1 MKCIEVLFINNVL
14 NENYTTV
21 PFIIYSTVHD
31 GILYWLLMLEP
42 ASEIHHEVKLFNFPY
57 LRSQHKKGLDCLH
70 M

>member
-31 GILYWLLMLEP
+31 GILY
-42 ASEIHHEVKLFNFPY
+42 
-57 LRSQHKKGLDCLH
+57 
-70 M
+70 